1 MCYNLTMTHTP
12 QSKPT
17 FGPMVP
23 FGPGMEP
30 FETPEWVE
38 VEGRRFP
45 WDPEQGCYVGLYI
58 EPAYGDTLTE
68 DSYWEIEEA

>member
-1 MCYNLTMTHTP
+1 MDSTQEP
-12 QSKPT
+12 RFT

-38 VEGRRFP
+38 VEGRRFV
-45 WDPEQGCYVGLYI
+45 WDPEQGCYPGLYI
-58 EPAYGDTLTE
+58 EPAGPNDSLTQE
-68 DSYWEIEEA
+68 SYYEIEED